1 MPKKI
6 LLVDDSATTLTMESM
21 ILQGKYDLCKARNG
35 EEAIERALSEK
46 PDLILLDVVMPKL
59 DGFSTCARL
68 RQQEATRETPII
80 MVTTRGE
87 EENLERGYSAGCT
100 DYVTKPI
107 NAAELLSKIRN
118 YLPDGT
124 GL

>member
-6 LLVDDSATTLTMESM
+6 LLVDDSATTLVMESM
-21 ILQGKYDLCKARNG
+21 ILQGKYDLCKARDG

-46 PDLILLDVVMPKL
+46 PDLILLDVIMPKL

-68 RQQEATRETPII
+68 RQHEATRETPII

-87 EENLERGYSAGCT
+87 EANLERGYSVGCT

-107 NAAELLSKIRN
+107 NAVELLSKVRN
-118 YLPDGT
+118 YLAEGS
-124 GL
+124 GC